1 MVLNPDVAVEHIK
14 SKIMNMSKQL
24 LNQNEN
30 NGFMISVES
39 VAKGSLFNVCQMTVL
54 LGQQCINGNRLTDGG
69 STSFD
74 QGFVVELFG
83 SGFRPEEF
91 LNHARAGR
99 TPLCDTALTTSQ
111 TGYSQPKL
119 IKLNEKMVVQGLSSR
134 KIYKEAFG
142 GDGIDPCRRVLNLNW
157 LKRAIYRAQNEDCQ
171 VKHKENN
178 TRYLYPL
185 T

>member
-54 LGQQCINGNRLTDGG
+54 LGQQCINGNRLTDGE

-74 QGFVVELFG
+74 QGFVVGSFG
-83 SGFRPEEF
+83 SGLRPEEF
-91 LNHARAGR
+91 LNHTRAGR
-99 TPLCDTALTTSQ
+99 TPLCDTALKTSQ
-111 TGYSQPKL
+111 TGYYQ
-119 IKLNEKMVVQGLSSR
+119 
-134 KIYKEAFG
+134 
-142 GDGIDPCRRVLNLNW
+142 
-157 LKRAIYRAQNEDCQ
+157 
-171 VKHKENN
+171 
-178 TRYLYPL
+178 
-185 T
+185 

>member
-54 LGQQCINGNRLTDGG
+54 LGQQCINGNRLTDGE

-74 QGFVVELFG
+74 QDLLLDRLDLG
-83 SGFRPEEF
+83 
-91 LNHARAGR
+91 
-99 TPLCDTALTTSQ
+99 
-111 TGYSQPKL
+111 
-119 IKLNEKMVVQGLSSR
+119 
-134 KIYKEAFG
+134 
-142 GDGIDPCRRVLNLNW
+142 
-157 LKRAIYRAQNEDCQ
+157 
-171 VKHKENN
+171 
-178 TRYLYPL
+178 
-185 T
+185 